1 MIEAITI
8 KVSAEITDKDRQ
20 ELSYNILQL
29 IKQNQNKPGCFGI
42 IYIIS
47 ESSNNTLK
55 LTLVHKDLFKTI
67 CDVYYENLTYLSYIT
82 FSKIYADTQD
92 AEYKDKINRL
102 INLIKQVF
110 K

>member
-8 KVSAEITDKDRQ
+8 KVSAELTDKDRQ

-29 IKQNQNKPGCFGI
+29 IKYNQFKPGSFGI
-42 IYIIS
+42 LYITNQDT
-47 ESSNNTLK
+47 NNTLK
-55 LTLVHKDLFKTI
+55 IKLTHKDLFKTI